1 MATTVKV
8 TKKERFADIAA
19 MISGDSIPMLDDAPR
34 TSQQDAIDFIA
45 HEVELLSKKNSSI
58 SRQQAESAAA
68 DERYK
73 ALILDFLAGVEGGM
87 RCSDIGA
94 AIDELSDFRTSKMS
108 HLCNALVKDGR
119 VVKNKTKD
127 GMMFSLA

>member
-19 MISGDSIPMLDDAPR
+19 MISGGPIPVIDGAPR
-34 TSQQDAIDFIA
+34 TSQQDALDFIA
-45 HEVELLSKKNSSI
+45 HEVELLSKKNSSVDKKK
-58 SRQQAESAAA
+58 AESAAA
-68 DERYK
+68 DEKYK
-73 ALILDFLAGVEGGM
+73 ALILDFLGGVEGGM

-108 HLCNALVKDGR
+108 YLCNALVKDGL

-127 GMMFSLA
+127 GMMFALA